1 MAAHLFCHHC
11 GTKFESL
18 DWPRKCVNTECGR
31 EQYDSP
37 LVVGVG
43 IVRVNNGTLLGVTRG
58 IKGFGYGKNAL
69 PGGFAEKG
77 ESIEENA
84 AREVKEE
91 TGMDIDP
98 SLFRLFYS
106 APTPTGGI
114 LAFCIADIVLD
125 ADFVQ
130 QNKKMDAE
138 TLDVVFLERGAPQAF
153 PLHEEAAEAFWRAL
167 DALDETQATA

>member
-18 DWPRKCVNTECGR
+18 DWPRTCVNTECGR

-43 IVRVNNGTLLGVTRG
+43 IIRVGKDKLLGVTRG

-106 APTPTGGI
+106 APTPTGAI
-114 LAFCIADIVLD
+114 LAFCIADITLDEAFVVL
-125 ADFVQ
+125 
-130 QNKKMDAE
+130 NKKMDAE
-138 TLDVVFLERGAPQAF
+138 TLDVVMLERGAELAF
-153 PLHEEAAEAFWRAL
+153 PLHEEAVEAFWRAL
-167 DALDETQATA
+167 ETA

>member
-43 IVRVNNGTLLGVTRG
+43 IVRVNNDKLLGVTRG

-84 AREVKEE
+84 AREIHEE
-91 TGMDIDP
+91 TGIEIDP
-98 SLFRLFYS
+98 SLFRLFFS
-106 APTPTGGI
+106 APTPTGAI
-114 LAFCIADIVLD
+114 LAFCIADITLTEEYVVANTKPD
-125 ADFVQ
+125 H
-130 QNKKMDAE
+130 E
-138 TLDVVFLERGAPQAF
+138 TLAVVLLERGAELAF

-167 DALDETQATA
+167 DAA